1 MAFTLIVSSISVL
14 GVVLCLLFFPKLRV
28 GKVAISSFYLPPL
41 CGLLLLL
48 CFGALPFRSYMD
60 GLLSN
65 GGMNP
70 LEILALFF
78 GMAFISSILDETGF
92 FSFLASK
99 AVLKA
104 KGSQLS
110 LFCLL
115 YLLCSLLT
123 MFTSND
129 IVIITFT
136 PFILC
141 FAKEAKINP
150 LPYLLSEFV
159 AANTWSSLFIFGN
172 PTNVYLASI
181 FHLDF
186 VSYLSGMYLPTL
198 IAGIISFLLM
208 FLLFRRSLKEPLS
221 IEQEEVTVKDP
232 LILWVSLSILLG
244 VTILMAISSFVS
256 LPMWLF
262 ALGGA
267 ILLLMFLLVY
277 SLCHKER
284 SRILLEG
291 AKKLPF
297 SLAPFLLSMFG
308 IVMALSECGFSSLV
322 VSSFSSF
329 DPTWG
334 YGLSSFALSNLMN
347 NLPMSVFFADLLS
360 FSNTGIRPLFA
371 VILASNVGALWTPI
385 GALAGILWMR
395 MLKERG
401 VSFSFM
407 KFCLYGS
414 IVGIPT
420 FFLSLFSLFL
430 VC

>member
-1 MAFTLIVSSISVL
+1 MAFTLVVSSISIL
-14 GVVLCLLFFPKLRV
+14 GVVLCLLFFPKLSI
-28 GKVAISSFYLPPL
+28 GKVTISTFYIPPL
-41 CGLLLLL
+41 LGLVLLL
-48 CFGALPFRSYMD
+48 CFGALPFSSYLD
-60 GLLSN
+60 GLLSE

-78 GMAFISSILDETGF
+78 GMAFISSILDATGF

-99 AVLKA
+99 AVFKA

-141 FAKEAKINP
+141 FAKAAKINP

-172 PTNVYLASI
+172 PTNVYLAS
-181 FHLDF
+181 FFRLDF

-198 IAGIISFLLM
+198 VAGIISFLLM
-208 FLLFRRSLKEPLS
+208 LLLFHRSLKEPLS
-221 IEQEEVTVKDP
+221 IEQEEATIKDP
-232 LILWVSLSILLG
+232 LILRVSLTILLG
-244 VTILMAISSFVS
+244 VTVLMAVSSFVS

-267 ILLLMFLLVY
+267 TLLLVFLLVY
-277 SLCHKER
+277 CLCHKER
-284 SRILLEG
+284 LGILLEG

-322 VSSFSSF
+322 VSSFGSI
-329 DPTWG
+329 DPAWG
-334 YGLSSFALSNLMN
+334 YGLSSFALANLMN

-360 FSNTGIRPLFA
+360 LSDTGLRPLFA
-371 VILASNVGALWTPI
+371 VILASNLGALWTPI

-401 VSFSFM
+401 VSFSFP

-414 IVGIPT
+414 VIGIPT
-420 FFLSLFSLFL
+420 FLLSLLSLFL